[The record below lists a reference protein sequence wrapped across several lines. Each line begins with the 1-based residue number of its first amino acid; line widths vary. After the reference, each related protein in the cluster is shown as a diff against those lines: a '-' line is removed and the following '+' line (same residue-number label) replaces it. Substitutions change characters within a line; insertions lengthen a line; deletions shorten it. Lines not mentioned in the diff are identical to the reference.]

1 MGSFLI
7 RDSERTPGDFSLSV
21 KDQDRIRH
29 YCIRRLEDGSLFVIR
44 RSTFQNLHELVE
56 HYKTQADGL
65 CCNLLYP
72 YLQAEKPQTAGLS
85 RQANEEWEIDKKQI
99 QLKKKLGEGDFGVVW
114 ESVWNGTTSVAVKTL
129 RPGMISVEEF
139 LQEASIMK
147 KLRHPKVVQLY
158 AVCTKEE
165 PIYIVTE
172 LMKYGSLQE
181 YLKGEEGR
189 SLKIKRLVDI
199 GAQVASG
206 MSYLEQQNY
215 IHCFLAARNILVG
228 EHGTCKVADLGLG
241 RLVDKEMYNF
251 LMKWTAP
258 EAAMYNSYTIKS
270 DVWSFGVVL
279 YEIITYG
286 RPPYPGMTGREFIWK
301 TEQGYRMPCPC
312 NCPQK
317 YHDIMLDC
325 WHKDPTSR
333 PTFETLQWQLEV
345 FFNTEV

>member
-1 MGSFLI
+1 M
-7 RDSERTPGDFSLSV
+7 

-29 YCIRRLEDGSLFVIR
+29 YSICRLEDGSLFVTR
-44 RSTFQNLHELVE
+44 RSTFQNLHELIE
-56 HYKTQADGL
+56 YYKTQTDGL

-72 YLQAEKPQTAGLS
+72 CLQAEKPQTAGLS
-85 RQANEEWEIDKKQI
+85 RQANKEWEIDKKQI
-99 QLKKKLGEGDFGVVW
+99 QLKKKLGAGQFCEVW

-129 RPGMISVEEF
+129 VVKTLRPGMMSVEEF

-181 YLKGEEGR
+181 YFKGEEGR
-189 SLKIKRLVDI
+189 SLKIERLVDI

-228 EHGTCKVADLGLG
+228 EHGTCKVADFGLG

-251 LMKWTAP
+251 PMKWTAP
-258 EAAMYNSYTIKS
+258 EAIMYNSYTIKS

-279 YEIITYG
+279 CEIITYG
-286 RPPYPGMTGREFIWK
+286 RHPYPGMTGREFIWEI
-301 TEQGYRMPCPC
+301 EQGYRMPCPP
-312 NCPQK
+312 NCPKK

-333 PTFETLQWQLEV
+333 PTFETLQWQLEE
-345 FFNTEV
+345 FFNTEG